1 MPYSRH
7 ILWIEDSDNSIIIS
21 DNVTIEGAHI
31 AVTGKGKKVTIGND
45 CMISY
50 DVTFRTGDS
59 HAIIQNGKKIN
70 DEKDIELSE
79 HIWTGQGVTI
89 LKGVHIA
96 SNSIVGNGSL
106 VTHAIESYTLNVGF
120 PSHVIKNNINW
131 SRQRFL

>member
-1 MPYSRH
+1 
-7 ILWIEDSDNSIIIS
+7 
-21 DNVTIEGAHI
+21 
-31 AVTGKGKKVTIGND
+31 
-45 CMISY
+45 MISY

-106 VTHAIESYTLNVGF
+106 VTHDIESNTLNVGF